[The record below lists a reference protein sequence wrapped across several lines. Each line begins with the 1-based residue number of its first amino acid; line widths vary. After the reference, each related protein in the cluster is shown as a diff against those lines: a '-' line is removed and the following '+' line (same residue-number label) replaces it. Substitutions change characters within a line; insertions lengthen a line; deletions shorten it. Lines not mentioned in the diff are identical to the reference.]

1 MKNLF
6 KISLAA
12 VALFVTTQTKAQTK
26 DDDNLG
32 HKIGKTAKTVGHA
45 TAKEATKVGD
55 KTAELASKGASAV
68 VDKKYDNKRAPG
80 GEDVYIDK
88 HSRFYYVNKTG
99 HHVFLKKSQ
108 LRDKPSD

>member
-1 MKNLF
+1 MNKLF
-6 KISLAA
+6 KITLFAA
-12 VALFVTTQTKAQTK
+12 AILTAGKGYAQTH

-32 HKIGKTAKTVGHA
+32 HKVGKTATKVGHA
-45 TAKEATKVGD
+45 TAETATKVGH

-80 GEDVYIDK
+80 GEAVYIDK
-88 HSRFYYVNKTG
+88 HSRYYYVNKTG